1 MRSPTNHRHNCLWE
15 KYLSESKQLQH
26 KTSCP
31 FWKYLQMGVLPIWQH
46 IFQKWIIRL
55 TGLGFSQRNIMAS
68 CGVSQKT
75 VVKVQKRAR
84 ELNISWPLDES
95 MTDTELQKLMFSKES
110 KVSANKRI
118 PDYAYIRK
126 ELLRNG
132 VSKKLLWTEYTVGNF
147 STWITAALRNEQFF
161 SLAELN
167 RAIREKLEQFNR
179 RLFQKKE
186 GSHRPVQISHIS
198 GRNAIL
204 SSIRIHQKESWCKG
218 NRYHHWNFLQP

>member
-1 MRSPTNHRHNCLWE
+1 MT
-15 KYLSESKQLQH
+15 KYRE
-26 KTSCP
+26 
-31 FWKYLQMGVLPIWQH
+31 
-46 IFQKWIIRL
+46 IIRL

-110 KVSANKRI
+110 KVSASKKM

-132 VSKKLLWTEYTVGNF
+132 VTKKLLWTEYIEDCRDSRLDCDSGTVVQL
-147 STWITAALRNEQFF
+147 I
-161 SLAELN
+161 
-167 RAIREKLEQFNR
+167 
-179 RLFQKKE
+179 LFQLIGKDRA
-186 GSHRPVQISHIS
+186 GS
-198 GRNAIL
+198 
-204 SSIRIHQKESWCKG
+204 C
-218 NRYHHWNFLQP
+218 

>member
-1 MRSPTNHRHNCLWE
+1 
-15 KYLSESKQLQH
+15 
-26 KTSCP
+26 
-31 FWKYLQMGVLPIWQH
+31 
-46 IFQKWIIRL
+46 
-55 TGLGFSQRNIMAS
+55 MAS

-132 VSKKLLWTEYTVGNF
+132 VSKKLLWTEYTVGNI

-186 GSHRPVQISHIS
+186 GSHRPVQ
-198 GRNAIL
+198 L
-204 SSIRIHQKESWCKG
+204 
-218 NRYHHWNFLQP
+218 